1 MNNFCQECGSPRSEN
16 AKFCANCGFKFYQ
29 EAEEVKSDSETE
41 SQKEVEN
48 QECVEI
54 TQVENSIPQE
64 SKKAPQTPKI
74 GGWLYLVAIG
84 LILGLVIS
92 TLTEFKD
99 ILELFSEK
107 SILVEK
113 VKLGYISKKLDTFDL
128 TFTWSFLLGGVIIGL
143 LLVFFHFYVAI
154 AFFTKSKNTRFLMLL
169 FYGISF
175 CTDIIFLLTNK
186 QNDYLLQDP
195 KASIIS
201 STIWFF
207 YFLVSQRV
215 KNTFILNYSKKQKW
229 FRIGLSSVIPLIIF
243 VVFLFKSIFYFQNL
257 EETRK
262 KDISSLTKWREIF
275 ENPQNLLEEFAKRKN
290 EVVKQEVQTFSLTY
304 SLKGT
309 SLDSKSEIFNY
320 IYNNPEYANLF
331 QGIIYF
337 CGLECS
343 SIPQDLSKA
352 YYYLNNLPY
361 TQKEAMSMVLA
372 EMNLY
377 GIGTQ
382 QSLDNAVKNA
392 NNATDLSK
400 EMQATQYYYLALG
413 YLYGAYF
420 KKDIDM
426 AITYL
431 KKSADL
437 DYPSSALLVA
447 LFMATEPKG
456 KYNQQTIIHYF
467 EKAILL
473 NNSMAELWL
482 AYYYYN
488 NNEDNMAKNTLLNC
502 SKTNSEC
509 EKAYQELFK

>member
-16 AKFCANCGFKFYQ
+16 AKFCANCGFKFHQ
-29 EAEEVKSDSETE
+29 EAEEEVKSDSETE
-41 SQKEVEN
+41 SQREVEI

-84 LILGLVIS
+84 LIIS
-92 TLTEFKD
+92 PLFD
-99 ILELFSEK
+99 IG
-107 SILVEK
+107 SILNF
-113 VKLGYISKKLDTFDL
+113 LDTSVWKEVGFNYESDQL
-128 TFTWSFLLGGVIIGL
+128 NKFNIKLAWGFLFINTTIVLFLLFIKL
-143 LLVFFHFYVAI
+143 YATFS
-154 AFFTKSKNTRFLMLL
+154 FFTKSKNTRFLMLL
-169 FYGISF
+169 YCG
-175 CTDIIFLLTNK
+175 
-186 QNDYLLQDP
+186 
-195 KASIIS
+195 ASICFDAILIVFGTIQKDYS
-201 STIWFF
+201 LIQDSSKTIIASTIWFF

-229 FRIGLSSVIPLIIF
+229 FRIGLSSVIPLIVF
-243 VVFLFKSIFYFQNL
+243 VVFLFKGIFYFQNL

-275 ENPQNLLEEFAKRKN
+275 ENPQNLLERFAKRKN

-382 QSLDNAVKNA
+382 QSLENAVKNA
-392 NNATDLSK
+392 NNATGLSK
-400 EMQATQYYYLALG
+400 EMQATQYHYLALG

-437 DYPSSALLVA
+437 DYSSSALLAA